1 MTNIN
6 EVTRSALRL
15 EPAADPDA
23 IYQLLV
29 DAYDALDAQQSR
41 IMETRL
47 ILLLANHI
55 GDPEVIAQ
63 AVAAA
68 RVTVAAACA
77 TVAAPG
83 PTAQPG

>member
-1 MTNIN
+1 MTG
-6 EVTRSALRL
+6 TSLRL

-23 IYQLLV
+23 IYQVLI
-29 DAYDALDAQQSR
+29 DAHEALDAEQSR
-41 IMETRL
+41 IMDTRL

-68 RVTVAAACA
+68 RATLAPVAR
-77 TVAAPG
+77 PG
-83 PTAQPG
+83 

>member
-1 MTNIN
+1 MTQ
-6 EVTRSALRL
+6 SSLRL

-29 DAYDALDAQQSR
+29 DAHDALSAEHGR

-55 GDPEVIAQ
+55 GDPAVVAQ
-63 AVAAA
+63 AVDLA
-68 RVTVAAACA
+68 RAGLPAPDPPAC
-77 TVAAPG
+77 
-83 PTAQPG
+83 

>member
-1 MTNIN
+1 MTG
-6 EVTRSALRL
+6 TSLCL

-23 IYQLLV
+23 IYQILV
-29 DAYDALDAQQSR
+29 DAHDALDTEQSR

-63 AVAAA
+63 AVVAA
-68 RVTVAAACA
+68 RA
-77 TVAAPG
+77 TLAAPG
-83 PTAQPG
+83 RPLGPTGAPCAPCGP

>member
-1 MTNIN
+1 MTQ
-6 EVTRSALRL
+6 SSLRL

-29 DAYDALDAQQSR
+29 DAHDALSPEHGR

-55 GDPEVIAQ
+55 GDPVVITQ
-63 AVAAA
+63 AVDLA
-68 RVTVAAACA
+68 RAGLPAPDPPAC
-77 TVAAPG
+77 
-83 PTAQPG
+83 

>member
-1 MTNIN
+1 MTGVN
-6 EVTRSALRL
+6 EVTRAALRL

-23 IYQLLV
+23 IYQILV
-29 DAYDALDAQQSR
+29 DAHDALTAEQGR

-55 GDPEVIAQ
+55 GDPAVIAQ

-68 RVTVAAACA
+68 RAG
-77 TVAAPG
+77 VAAPG
-83 PTAQPG
+83 PAQAC

>member
-1 MTNIN
+1 MTG
-6 EVTRSALRL
+6 TSLRL

-23 IYQLLV
+23 IYQVLV
-29 DAYDALDAQQSR
+29 DAHDALDAERSR

-63 AVAAA
+63 AVVAA
-68 RVTVAAACA
+68 RATLAPVAKS
-77 TVAAPG
+77 G
-83 PTAQPG
+83 

>member
-1 MTNIN
+1 MTG
-6 EVTRSALRL
+6 TSLRL

-23 IYQLLV
+23 IYQILV
-29 DAYDALDAQQSR
+29 DAYEALSVEQGR

-68 RVTVAAACA
+68 RA
-77 TVAAPG
+77 TLAAPG
-83 PTAQPG
+83 RPLGPTGTPHAPCGP